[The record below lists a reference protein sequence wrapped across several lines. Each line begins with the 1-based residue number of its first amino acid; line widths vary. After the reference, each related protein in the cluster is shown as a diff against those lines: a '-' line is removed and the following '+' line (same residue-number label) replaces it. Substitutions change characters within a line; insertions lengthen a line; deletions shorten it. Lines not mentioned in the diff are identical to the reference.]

1 MQIGKKLPLHNKGL
15 SIRTWLHA
23 NDTARAVL
31 AIIESEKINE
41 IYNVSSHLELEN
53 IEVCNKVANNY
64 FGTFDENDLYDF
76 SYQRPGQDLR
86 YALDD
91 SKLRSLGWTE
101 EAKFD
106 EEIVKITSYYKDT
119 FIW

>member
-1 MQIGKKLPLHNKGL
+1 MDNYSKEDLERKLRLM
-15 SIRTWLHA
+15 
-23 NDTARAVL
+23 TA
-31 AIIESEKINE
+31 
-41 IYNVSSHLELEN
+41 ELEN
-53 IEVCNKVANNY
+53 IEVCNMVAKNY
-64 FGTFDENDLYDF
+64 FGTYDENDLYNF